1 MQKVIIEDKF
11 NLFSEYW
18 SPKIVGELNGQ
29 HVKLAKLKGEFVWHK
44 HDEEDEMFLVIDGVL
59 KMELRDK
66 TIVINKNEFLIVP
79 KGTEHRP
86 VADSEVLVMLFEPA
100 TTLNTGNTENE
111 MTKHFLET
119 IQQNQNSTIK
129 FHFFEFKEI
138 DAKENYS
145 GVYIRTDNIEDLYK
159 SFVADKINI
168 HPNGALA
175 SKPWGQK
182 EFALLDPDNN
192 LLTFGQGI

>member
-1 MQKVIIEDKF
+1 MQKVTIEEKF

-29 HVKLAKLKGEFVWHK
+29 HIKLAKLKGAFVWHK

-66 TIVINKNEFLIVP
+66 TILINKNEFLIVP

-119 IQQNQNSTIK
+119 I
-129 FHFFEFKEI
+129 
-138 DAKENYS
+138 
-145 GVYIRTDNIEDLYK
+145 
-159 SFVADKINI
+159 
-168 HPNGALA
+168 
-175 SKPWGQK
+175 
-182 EFALLDPDNN
+182 
-192 LLTFGQGI
+192 

>member
-1 MQKVIIEDKF
+1 MLCRYFLIPCYAAKKKYPKTNCINNYPLQTFKMQKVIIEDKF

-44 HDEEDEMFLVIDGVL
+44 HDEEDEMFLVMDGVL

-119 IQQNQNSTIK
+119 I
-129 FHFFEFKEI
+129 
-138 DAKENYS
+138 
-145 GVYIRTDNIEDLYK
+145 
-159 SFVADKINI
+159 
-168 HPNGALA
+168 
-175 SKPWGQK
+175 
-182 EFALLDPDNN
+182 
-192 LLTFGQGI
+192 

>member
-1 MQKVIIEDKF
+1 MQKVTIEEKF
-11 NLFSEYW
+11 NLFSEFW

-29 HVKLAKLKGEFVWHK
+29 HIKLAKLKGVFVWHK

-66 TIVINKNEFLIVP
+66 TILINKNEFLIVP

-86 VADSEVLVMLFEPA
+86 VADSEVLVMLFESA

-119 IQQNQNSTIK
+119 I
-129 FHFFEFKEI
+129 
-138 DAKENYS
+138 
-145 GVYIRTDNIEDLYK
+145 
-159 SFVADKINI
+159 
-168 HPNGALA
+168 
-175 SKPWGQK
+175 
-182 EFALLDPDNN
+182 
-192 LLTFGQGI
+192 

>member
-18 SPKIVGELNGQ
+18 NPKIVGELNGQ
-29 HVKLAKLKGEFVWHK
+29 HVKVAKLKGEFVWHK

-119 IQQNQNSTIK
+119 I
-129 FHFFEFKEI
+129 
-138 DAKENYS
+138 
-145 GVYIRTDNIEDLYK
+145 
-159 SFVADKINI
+159 
-168 HPNGALA
+168 
-175 SKPWGQK
+175 
-182 EFALLDPDNN
+182 
-192 LLTFGQGI
+192 

>member
-1 MQKVIIEDKF
+1 MQKVTIEEKF
-11 NLFSEYW
+11 NLFSEFW

-29 HVKLAKLKGEFVWHK
+29 HIKLAKLKGAFVWHK

-66 TIVINKNEFLIVP
+66 TILINKNEFLIVP

-119 IQQNQNSTIK
+119 I
-129 FHFFEFKEI
+129 
-138 DAKENYS
+138 
-145 GVYIRTDNIEDLYK
+145 
-159 SFVADKINI
+159 
-168 HPNGALA
+168 
-175 SKPWGQK
+175 
-182 EFALLDPDNN
+182 
-192 LLTFGQGI
+192 

>member
-119 IQQNQNSTIK
+119 I
-129 FHFFEFKEI
+129 
-138 DAKENYS
+138 
-145 GVYIRTDNIEDLYK
+145 
-159 SFVADKINI
+159 
-168 HPNGALA
+168 
-175 SKPWGQK
+175 
-182 EFALLDPDNN
+182 
-192 LLTFGQGI
+192 

>member
-29 HVKLAKLKGEFVWHK
+29 HIKLAKLKGEFVWHK

-59 KMELRDK
+59 KMELKDK

-86 VADSEVLVMLFEPA
+86 VADSEVLIMLFEPA

-119 IQQNQNSTIK
+119 I
-129 FHFFEFKEI
+129 
-138 DAKENYS
+138 
-145 GVYIRTDNIEDLYK
+145 
-159 SFVADKINI
+159 
-168 HPNGALA
+168 
-175 SKPWGQK
+175 
-182 EFALLDPDNN
+182 
-192 LLTFGQGI
+192 

>member
-59 KMELRDK
+59 KMELKDK

-119 IQQNQNSTIK
+119 I
-129 FHFFEFKEI
+129 
-138 DAKENYS
+138 
-145 GVYIRTDNIEDLYK
+145 
-159 SFVADKINI
+159 
-168 HPNGALA
+168 
-175 SKPWGQK
+175 
-182 EFALLDPDNN
+182 
-192 LLTFGQGI
+192 